1 MASIQTRSG
10 PKGTSFR
17 VTWREDGS
25 QKVATYRSEEAA
37 LNWKRLIEAVGSA
50 DEADRILEKQN
61 STSPTV
67 DEVAEHRLELLRA
80 TRGTKAT
87 YRQYMRTHISPAFG
101 SWPVDTVSPDDCRRF
116 VIALENKGRAPKMIH
131 NICGWLT
138 SLMLHAEERGWR
150 SGNPMKADML
160 PPVERSDATEA
171 SMFLTKKEADAI
183 ISRVRQPYQDF
194 CLLMLSTGMRP
205 SESRSLTV
213 ADVLLDQP
221 QPVIRV
227 TKAMKNSREKGG
239 YEYVGPPKSK
249 ASRRPGGLPPS
260 AVQMLRPHLAGRPS
274 SEPLF
279 PGVRTEYM
287 SHSAPGRAF
296 NKGAAEARSEGELH
310 KDPDLDSLRH
320 THASLMLAAGMET
333 WKLANHLGH
342 DETMTRKVYGHLMPE
357 AQFEAATFAA
367 KALDGGAILM
377 LGTATS

>member
-1 MASIQTRSG
+1 MASIQTRTG

-17 VTWREDGS
+17 VTWREDGA

-37 LNWKRLIEAVGSA
+37 QNWKQLIESVGSGA
-50 DEADRILEKQN
+50 EADRILAKRQ
-61 STSPTV
+61 SAAPTV

-101 SWPVDTVSPDDCRRF
+101 SWPINTVDPDDCRRF

-138 SLMLHAEERGWR
+138 SMMLHAEERGWR
-150 SGNPMKADML
+150 TGNPMKADML
-160 PPVERSDATEA
+160 PAVERSDDTEA
-171 SMFLTKKEADAI
+171 NMFLTRAEADAI
-183 ISRVRQPYQDF
+183 ISRVHQPYRDF
-194 CLLMLSTGMRP
+194 CLVMLSTGMRP
-205 SESRSLTV
+205 SEIRALTV
-213 ADVLLDQP
+213 GDVLLDQP
-221 QPVIRV
+221 QPVLRV
-227 TKAMKNSREKGG
+227 TKAMKNSRERGS

-249 ASRRPGGLPPS
+249 ASRRSVGIPPS
-260 AVQMLRPHLAGRPS
+260 TAQLLRGHVAGRKS

-279 PGVRTEYM
+279 PGARTERM

-296 NKGAAEARSEGELH
+296 NKGAAAARKAGKLD
-310 KDPDLDSLRH
+310 KDPDLYALRH

-367 KALDGGAILM
+367 KALDGGAALE
-377 LGTATS
+377 AA